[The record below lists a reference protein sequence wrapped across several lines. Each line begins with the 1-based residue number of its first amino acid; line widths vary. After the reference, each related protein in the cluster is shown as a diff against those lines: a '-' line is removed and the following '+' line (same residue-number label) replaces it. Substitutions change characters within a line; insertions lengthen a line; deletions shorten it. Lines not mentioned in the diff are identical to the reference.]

1 MHPLIADLL
10 AHGPVVT
17 DGAWGT
23 QLQARGLGL
32 GEFPDAWNLVHPERV
47 EEVARGYVEAGS
59 RILLTNTFGANRI
72 RLAEQD
78 PSIAGRVTEINRC
91 GVEISRRGAGD
102 RAKVFASIGPTGKL
116 LLSGEVMPGE
126 MMVAFAEQAQALAAA
141 GADALVVESM
151 SDIEE
156 AKLAVAA
163 AKATGLPVVASIVYD
178 SGQHRDRTLMGTT
191 PEQDAV
197 ALAEAGADAVG
208 ANCGRGI
215 ADFVAIC
222 RRMRTATGLP
232 LWMKANAGLPEL
244 VQGRTVYRTTPAEFA
259 KHVPALVEAGASFIG
274 GCCGTSP
281 EFIRE
286 VAARLAKPGQ
296 GPRMMQLGN
305 HE

>member
-1 MHPLIADLL
+1 MHSLITELL
-10 AHGPVVT
+10 ADGTVVT

-23 QLQARGLGL
+23 QLQARGLAIGD
-32 GEFPDAWNLVHPERV
+32 FPDAWNLAHPDRV
-47 EEVARGYVEAGS
+47 EKVARGYVEAGS
-59 RILLTNTFGANRI
+59 RVILTNTFGSNRV
-72 RLAEQD
+72 RLSEQD
-78 PSIAGRVTEINRC
+78 PALAGRVAEINRH
-91 GVEISRRGAGD
+91 GVEISLRGAGG

-116 LLSGEVMPGE
+116 LMSGDVTPDEVSA
-126 MMVAFAEQAQALAAA
+126 AFVEQAQALAAA
-141 GADALVVESM
+141 GAEALVVESM

-163 AKATGLPVVASIVYD
+163 AKATGLPVVASMVYD
-178 SGQHRDRTLMGTT
+178 SGQSRDRTMMGTT
-191 PEQDAV
+191 PEQDAL
-197 ALAEAGADAVG
+197 ALAEAGADVVG

-222 RRMRTATGLP
+222 RRMRAATAMP

-259 KHVPALVEAGASFIG
+259 KHLPALVEAGANFIG

-286 VAARLAKPGQ
+286 IAARLAKPGHSLE
-296 GPRMMQLGN
+296 RCR
-305 HE
+305 

>member
-1 MHPLIADLL
+1 MAPLIAELL

-23 QLQARGLGL
+23 QLQARGLGI
-32 GEFPDAWNLVHPERV
+32 GEFPDAWNLTQPHLV
-47 EEVARGYVEAGS
+47 EDVARAYADAGS
-59 RILLTNTFGANRI
+59 RVILTNTFGANRI
-72 RLAEQD
+72 RLSEQD

-91 GVEISRRGAGD
+91 GVEISRRGAGG

-116 LLSGEVMPGE
+116 LLSGEVTPDDLIA
-126 MMVAFAEQAQALAAA
+126 AFAEQAQALAAA

-163 AKATGLPVVASIVYD
+163 AKATGLPVVASMVYD
-178 SGQHRDRTLMGTT
+178 SGQHHNRTMMGTT

-197 ALAEAGADAVG
+197 ALAEAGADVVG
-208 ANCGRGI
+208 ANCGRDI

-222 RRMRTATGLP
+222 GRMHAATRLP

-259 KHVPALVEAGASFIG
+259 KHVPALVEAGASLIG

-286 VAARLAKPGQ
+286 VASRLAKIA
-296 GPRMMQLGN
+296 
-305 HE
+305 